1 MRGFKIRAS
10 EVIDKAA
17 IEAGMAEA
25 EDSKEWFEKAVDVME
40 VASQVNVKNAP
51 PFIKTYKYITK

>member
-10 EVIDKAA
+10 EVIDKQ
-17 IEAGMAEA
+17 
-25 EDSKEWFEKAVDVME
+25 EWFEKAVDVME